1 MIYIKGFCNFKKCPF
16 NMINAHKINV
26 QKTAHYYT
34 IGSPGD
40 HIKNFWIV
48 CHGYGQLASNII
60 RKFTEIDD
68 GSTFVLAPEGLSRF
82 YWEGVQGNVAA
93 SWMTKQDRLEEI
105 ADYSN
110 YIKSLYDTY
119 KEQLPDNVKITLLG
133 FSQGCATQCR
143 WIMREFPEF
152 DHLILWAG
160 LLPEDLDY
168 TPYQSY
174 FGSKKTIFVY
184 GKDDQYV
191 TSEILQWHQD
201 FAADQGIN
209 YETYIFEGNHE
220 IDRTLL
226 KMIANQLK
234 LK

>member
-1 MIYIKGFCNFKKCPF
+1 MIYIKGFRNFKKSTPH
-16 NMINAHKINV
+16 MINAHKIKV

-34 IGSPGD
+34 IGSPGNQ
-40 HIKNFWIV
+40 IKNFWII

-68 GSTFVLAPEGLSRF
+68 SSTFILAPEGLSRF
-82 YWEGVQGNVAA
+82 YWGGVDGNVAA

-110 YIKSLYDTY
+110 YLKSLYDTFIN
-119 KEQLPDNVKITLLG
+119 QLPDNVKITLLG

-143 WIMREFPEF
+143 WIMREFPKY
-152 DHLILWAG
+152 DNLILWAG

-174 FGSKKTIFVY
+174 FNSKKTIFVY
-184 GKDDQYV
+184 GKNDQYI
-191 TSEILQWHQD
+191 TIERLKWQED
-201 FAADQGIN
+201 FAKKQGLK
-209 YETYIFEGNHE
+209 YETYTFEGKHE
-220 IDRTLL
+220 IDRVLL
-226 KMIANQLK
+226 KKMANQLK
-234 LK
+234 LE

>member
-1 MIYIKGFCNFKKCPF
+1 MIYIKGFRNFKKSTAQ
-16 NMINAHKINV
+16 MINAHKTKV

-40 HIKNFWIV
+40 HIKNFWII
-48 CHGYGQLASNII
+48 CHGYGQLASNMI

-68 GSTFVLAPEGLSRF
+68 NSTFILAPEGLSRF
-82 YWEGVQGNVAA
+82 YWGGVDGNVAA

-110 YIKSLYDTY
+110 YLKSLYDTFRI
-119 KEQLPDNVKITLLG
+119 QLPDNVKITLLG

-152 DHLILWAG
+152 DNLILWAG

-174 FGSKKTIFVY
+174 FNSKKIIFVY
-184 GKDDQYV
+184 GKTDQYV
-191 TSEILQWHQD
+191 TSERLKWQED
-201 FAADQGIN
+201 FSKKQGLK
-209 YETYIFEGNHE
+209 YETYTFEGRHE
-220 IDRTLL
+220 IDRVLL
-226 KMIANQLK
+226 KKMASQLK
-234 LK
+234 LE